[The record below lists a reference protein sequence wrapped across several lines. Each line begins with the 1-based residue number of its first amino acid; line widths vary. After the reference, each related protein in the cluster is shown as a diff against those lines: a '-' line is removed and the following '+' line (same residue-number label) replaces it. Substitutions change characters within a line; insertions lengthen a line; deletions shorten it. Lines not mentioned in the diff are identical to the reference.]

1 MKRPT
6 IADIARRAGVS
17 KVAVSYALNDQPGV
31 SVQTRVRI
39 KAIAEEVGWRPSS
52 AARALNGARARAVGL
67 AVCRPA
73 RTLSVEPFFMELI
86 SGIESV
92 LAPRSIALM
101 LQTVAGQNEEIEL
114 YRRWWGEGRV
124 DGALLVDLRDDDTR
138 VPALAALELPVVA
151 LGPPQAAGG
160 LTAVW
165 SDDGASVL
173 ETVAYLA
180 ALGHRHI
187 ARVAGLPGLAHT
199 TVRDTAFAA
208 GCRTAGLPEPVVVHT
223 DYSGDEGARATR
235 RLLAPEI
242 STVPGISDRRPSAI
256 VYDNDIMAV
265 AGLSVA
271 QELHL
276 DVPRDLSLVAWDD
289 SPFTRAVRPQL
300 SALTRDIAA
309 YGACAARTLLASVD
323 DERVE
328 SIQIAPARLVPRA
341 STGLPR
347 SA

>member
-6 IADIARRAGVS
+6 IADIAQRAGVS
-17 KVAVSYALNDQPGV
+17 KVAVSYALNDKAGV
-31 SVQTRVRI
+31 SPQTRARI
-39 KAIAEEVGWRPSS
+39 KAIAQEVGWRPSS

-86 SGIESV
+86 SGIESE

-101 LQTVAGQNEEIEL
+101 LQIVPSAHDEIEL

-124 DGALLVDLRDDDTR
+124 DGALVVDLRDDDAR
-138 VPALAALELPVVA
+138 VPALAGLGLPVVA
-151 LGPPQAAGG
+151 LGPPGAAGP
-160 LTAVW
+160 LPAVW
-165 SDDGASVL
+165 SDDGASVH

-180 ALGHRHI
+180 ALGHRDI

-199 TVRDTAFAA
+199 TVRDAAFEE
-208 GCRTAGLPEPVVVHT
+208 GCRAAGLPEPVVVHT

-235 RLLAPEI
+235 RLLIAE
-242 STVPGISDRRPSAI
+242 RRPSAI

-271 QELHL
+271 QELNL

-289 SPFTRAVRPQL
+289 SPVTQAVRPRL
-300 SALTRDIAA
+300 TALTRDIAA
-309 YGACAARTLLASVD
+309 YGACAARTLLAAVD
-323 DERVE
+323 GVPVE
-328 SIQIAPARLVPRA
+328 ASQVAPGRLEPRA
-341 STGLPR
+341 STAAPPPR
-347 SA
+347 